1 MLTFVGIE
9 LPHVHD
15 MVRLL
20 DIYLVDRLV
29 EALTACMQCSYVCT
43 MGYTFSNMMLY
54 AWPLWLLVQDLL
66 M

>member
-20 DIYLVDRLV
+20 DIYLGDRLV
-29 EALTACMQCSYVCT
+29 EALTACMQCSDVCT
-43 MGYTFSNMMLY
+43 MGSTFSNMM
-54 AWPLWLLVQDLL
+54 
-66 M
+66 